1 MRPGAAPRVRRD
13 ITLLLA
19 LLVLYAVGSA
29 FVGNS
34 YYQLILT
41 LVPIWA
47 AVGLSWN
54 LFSGLAGLISFG
66 HAAFFGLGAYT
77 VTLCLVDAGLT
88 PWFGIPLG
96 AAVGGLAGFVIG
108 LPVLRLRGHYF
119 ALAMLAYP
127 LLFQYVLQYLGLQE
141 VPLPIH
147 REHPAAFLQFADP
160 HDYTLVALG
169 LVLIAAVCFIAVE
182 NTRFGLA
189 LMATRQ
195 NEMAAEAAGLDTWRW
210 KIAGLT
216 LSGALAAAAGGLY
229 ACVLLIVT
237 PESVF
242 GLLISA
248 QALTVTLFGGV
259 ATVWGPL
266 IGAAMLIPLA
276 EVLNAQLGNVLP
288 GIQGVV
294 YGVAVIGIM
303 LVAPEGVFWRFRDR
317 WLSGRAPVQ
326 PLSEASLAAAPGAED
341 APSRPAP
348 APMPRPMPR
357 PMPLPAPCPAP
368 CPVRAHGDVILAVDG
383 LSKSFGGL
391 KAVSGVTFS
400 ARRGEILGIIGPNGA
415 GKTTL
420 FNVLNGVLPA
430 SAGTA
435 ALDGRRLTGLRLHG
449 VARLGIGRTFQ
460 VVRSFPRLSLLD
472 NVVVGAY
479 GAGLGDVAAVVATH
493 HALDRVGLRALAGR
507 QAGQLTNKSL
517 RLMELARALAGQP
530 RLLLLDET
538 LAGLGREE
546 CDDILSVLDRLRAE
560 GMTILIIEHTMH
572 AMLRIADRFLV
583 IDHGQVLAE
592 GPPRAVIENP
602 AVIEAYLGRKWL
614 ARAKQ
619 DVA

>member
-1 MRPGAAPRVRRD
+1 MRPGAASRVRRD
-13 ITLLLA
+13 ITVLLA
-19 LLVLYAVGSA
+19 LLAMYAAGSA

-160 HDYTLVALG
+160 HDYTLVAVG
-169 LVLIAAVCFIAVE
+169 LALIAALCFIAVE

-242 GLLISA
+242 GLLVSA

-266 IGAAMLIPLA
+266 IGAAILIPLA
-276 EVLNAQLGNVLP
+276 EILNAQLGNVLP

-303 LVAPEGVFWRFRDR
+303 LVAPEGVFWRIRDR
-317 WLSGRAPVQ
+317 LLSGRALVRP
-326 PLSEASLAAAPGAED
+326 PSGDRLAAVPGAGD
-341 APSRPAP
+341 VP
-348 APMPRPMPR
+348 PRPIPTHGI
-357 PMPLPAPCPAP
+357 
-368 CPVRAHGDVILAVDG
+368 RAKGDVILAVDG

-391 KAVSGVTFS
+391 KAVGGVTFS

-430 SAGTA
+430 SAGGAT
-435 ALDGRRLTGLRLHG
+435 LDGRRLTGLSLHA

-460 VVRSFPRLSLLD
+460 VVRSFPRVSLLD

-479 GAGLGDVAAVVATH
+479 GAGLSDTAAIAATH
-493 HALDRVGLRALAGR
+493 DALDRVGLREQASQ

-546 CDDILSVLDRLRAE
+546 CDDILSVLERLRTE

>member
-1 MRPGAAPRVRRD
+1 MRPGAASRVRRD
-13 ITLLLA
+13 ITVLLA
-19 LLVLYAVGSA
+19 LLALYAAGSA

-77 VTLCLVDAGLT
+77 VTLCLVNAGLT

-160 HDYTLVALG
+160 HDYTLVAVG
-169 LVLIAAVCFIAVE
+169 LALIAALCFIAVE

-242 GLLISA
+242 GLLVSA

-266 IGAAMLIPLA
+266 IGAAILIPLA
-276 EVLNAQLGNVLP
+276 EILNAQLGNVLP

-303 LVAPEGVFWRFRDR
+303 LVAPEGVFWRIRDR
-317 WLSGRAPVQ
+317 LLSGRALVRP
-326 PLSEASLAAAPGAED
+326 PSGDRLAAVPGAGD
-341 APSRPAP
+341 VP
-348 APMPRPMPR
+348 PRPIPTHGI
-357 PMPLPAPCPAP
+357 
-368 CPVRAHGDVILAVDG
+368 RAKGDVILAVDG

-391 KAVSGVTFS
+391 KAVGGVTFS

-430 SAGTA
+430 SAGGAT
-435 ALDGRRLTGLRLHG
+435 LDGRRLTGLSLHA

-479 GAGLGDVAAVVATH
+479 GAGLSDTAAIAATH
-493 HALDRVGLRALAGR
+493 DALDRVGLREQASQ

-546 CDDILSVLDRLRAE
+546 CDDILSVLERLRAE